1 MAQPIREEQLEV
13 YVRSRF
19 GPDARIERTEELGKD
34 GGEKAFGYGRVFRL
48 TLASAKHRQ
57 VVVHLARRGGFGHD
71 TLADRAAE
79 ALLAYETFN
88 SLPAHVRALDVGTVD
103 GEGKLTSLGDTGDF
117 YLVTAYGQGE
127 PYFLDLQRIA
137 DSGVATD
144 EDRARCERLAEH
156 LAKIHAQKKDAPE
169 LYLRRLRDLVG
180 HHECIAGLVDSYDGH
195 SEEGIPGR
203 TFFRAIE
210 HWAIEQRHRHKRFA
224 HRLSQVHGDYHP
236 WNVLFDG
243 SGFARRLT
251 LLDRSRGEWGE
262 PADDLAAMAINY
274 LFFAVRAGQ
283 GADGALASLF
293 NRFFETYLEISNDR
307 EVLETI
313 APYFVWRA
321 LVVASRVWYPRLRPE
336 VRRQLFSVME
346 NVMTRPQ
353 FEIGS
358 LAWLFDR

>member
-1 MAQPIREEQLEV
+1 MAKPMTEEQLGD
-13 YVRSRF
+13 YVRMRF
-19 GPDARIERTEELGKD
+19 GPDARIERIEELGTE

-48 TLASAKHRQ
+48 SLVGAKHRQ
-57 VVVHLARRGGFGHD
+57 VVVHLARRGGFGHE

-88 SLPAHVRALDVGTVD
+88 GLPAHVHALDVGTVD
-103 GEGKLTSLGDTGDF
+103 ARGRLTSLGDTEDF
-117 YLVTAYGQGE
+117 YLVTAYGPGE

-137 DSGVATD
+137 DTGLATD

-156 LAKIHAQKKDAPE
+156 LAKIHATKKDAPE

-180 HHECIAGLVDSYDGH
+180 HHECIAGLVDSYDSH
-195 SEEGIPGR
+195 EEEGIPGR
-203 TFFRAIE
+203 SFFRSIE
-210 HWAIEQRHRHKRFA
+210 HWAIEQRHRHKGFA

-262 PADDLAAMAINY
+262 PADDLAAMSINY
-274 LFFAVRAGQ
+274 LFFAARAGQ
-283 GADGALASLF
+283 GSDSALASLF

-307 EVLETI
+307 EVLETM

-321 LVVASRVWYPRLRPE
+321 LVVASPVWYPRLAPD
-336 VRRQLFSVME
+336 VREQLFAVME
-346 NVMTRPQ
+346 RVMTRPN